1 LIQKLKGHAQTEE
14 ELTSVI
20 EWLVSNGFVNESR
33 VIESVI
39 HRRANK
45 LGFARVAK
53 ELQEKGLPNQEVQEA
68 VSNLRQTEEQRARE
82 VWRKRFKAKAEDAKE
97 RAKHMRF
104 LLSRGFEA
112 RAVQRVL
119 NTAHDNLECE
129 TQTEFSDDM

>member
-1 LIQKLKGHAQTEE
+1 LVQKLNGHAQSEE
-14 ELTSVI
+14 ELFTVI
-20 EWLVSNGFVNESR
+20 EWLLAKGFVNETR
-33 VIESVI
+33 VIESVL

-53 ELQEKGLPNQEVQEA
+53 ELQEKGLPSQEIQEA

-97 RAKHMRF
+97 RAKQMRF

-112 RAVQRVL
+112 SAVQRVL
-119 NTAHDNLECE
+119 NTTEDLLTFE
-129 TQTEFSDDM
+129 TRLSDDS